1 MADAASVTVSATV
14 LPDEIAKTISGSMT
28 VTPADAN
35 DKWYVKV
42 TNVTTTAGDLI
53 AGSFISEEAV
63 GTSHDAVHTAD
74 KVKFLFI
81 KNTGTTDGS
90 SSTTDGI
97 CVALAAATPAHDLGQ
112 SIVIGAGES
121 WYARLP
127 NETVA
132 DIHAVGC
139 NQAVSGAAS
148 GNVQCIVAALIDDV
162 A

>member
-28 VTPADAN
+28 VTPADASE
-35 DKWYVKV
+35 KWYVKV
-42 TNVTTTAGDLI
+42 TNVTTSHGDLI
-53 AGSFISEEAV
+53 QGNFLNEEAV
-63 GTSHDAVHTAD
+63 GQAHDAVDVAD
-74 KVKFLFI
+74 EVKFLFV

-97 CVALAAATPAHDLGQ
+97 CISLNDTTPAHDLSQ
-112 SIVIGAGES
+112 IIVVGAGES

-127 NETVA
+127 KETVA
-132 DIHAVGC
+132 HIHAVGC

-148 GNVQCIVAALIDDV
+148 GNVQCIVAALIHDV